1 MSRETIYKAYQQYTN
16 DLTTSMM
23 GQSLMQKWHQI
34 VGCLL
39 GSHND
44 NIYIYMDIFV
54 NIIDGFTWHLE
65 EIALCFKDKSFVIT
79 LSNILEDWC

>member
-1 MSRETIYKAYQQYTN
+1 MSRETIYKAYQQYKN

-39 GSHND
+39 ESHND
-44 NIYIYMDIFV
+44 NIYIYVLRIRV
-54 NIIDGFTWHLE
+54 L
-65 EIALCFKDKSFVIT
+65 L
-79 LSNILEDWC
+79 

>member
-1 MSRETIYKAYQQYTN
+1 MSRETIYKAYQQYKN

-39 GSHND
+39 ERHND
-44 NIYIYMDIFV
+44 NIYIYIYIYIYGHFCQY
-54 NIIDGFTWHLE
+54 N
-65 EIALCFKDKSFVIT
+65 
-79 LSNILEDWC
+79 